1 MELQVVDIGEEIF
14 HDRVAVCRSSVTPVI
29 VDFGQMGD
37 DLDEG
42 RWGRDP

>member
-1 MELQVVDIGEEIF
+1 MKFQVVHIGEEIF
-14 HDRVAVCRSSVTPVI
+14 HHRVAVGRSSVTPVI

-42 RWGRDP
+42 IWCRDP